1 MNQIQGCEIEQL
13 DTKGCKAW
21 IDHVL
26 GEGHPP
32 FTVEDPAWVLFHCD
46 DGVTWGRLDG
56 ARWRLG
62 SEAFPDVCPRP
73 SDISVQE
80 FRVFCRAFEVL
91 VWRTQ
96 DGYRGR
102 VLRDVE
108 RSSLSGPVAPDE
120 EERPLLGDR
129 AIEHRDGFTRVED
142 GTGAEQVLPLRL
154 PERSMSARPRLLLR
168 HYFARDER
176 TGCVRVAASRLVEV
190 K

>member
-1 MNQIQGCEIEQL
+1 MRVRGCEIEQL
-13 DTKGCKAW
+13 DTERCKAW
-21 IDHVL
+21 IGYVL
-26 GEGHPP
+26 GERPQP
-32 FTVEDPAWVLFHCD
+32 LPITPPAWALFHCD
-46 DGVTWGRLDG
+46 DGVTWGYFDDG
-56 ARWRLG
+56 TWRLG
-62 SEAFPDVCPRP
+62 SQVFPDVSPRL
-73 SDISVQE
+73 SAISLQE
-80 FRVFCRAFEVL
+80 LRVFCRAFEVL
-91 VWRTQ
+91 IWRAQ

-108 RSSLSGPVAPDE
+108 PSSVLDPLAPDE

-129 AIEHRDGFTRVED
+129 AIEQRGRFTRVGD

-154 PERSMSARPRLLLR
+154 PQGFMSARPRLVLR

>member
-1 MNQIQGCEIEQL
+1 MSQVQGCEIEQL
-13 DTKGCKAW
+13 DAQRCKAW

-26 GEGHPP
+26 GEGPQP
-32 FTVEDPAWVLFHCD
+32 LPIQSPAWVLLHCD

-62 SEAFPDVCPRP
+62 SEVFPDLCPRL
-73 SDISVQE
+73 SDISIQE
-80 FRVFCRAFEVL
+80 LRVFCREFEVL
-91 VWRTQ
+91 VWRKQ

-120 EERPLLGDR
+120 EKRPLLGDR
-129 AIEHRDGFTRVED
+129 VIEHRDGFTRVGD

-154 PERSMSARPRLLLR
+154 PERPMSTRPLLVLR
-168 HYFARDER
+168 HYFGRDEQ